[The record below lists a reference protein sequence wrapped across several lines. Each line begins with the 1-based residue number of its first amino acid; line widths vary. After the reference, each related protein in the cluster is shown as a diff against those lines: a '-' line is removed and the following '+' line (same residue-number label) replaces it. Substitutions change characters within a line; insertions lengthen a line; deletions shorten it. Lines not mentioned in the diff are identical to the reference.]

1 MEEIRH
7 GSLKKLIQMKVLP
20 PLHPHTEKKKEKRVI
35 KQCPEERL
43 ETSSSGADDT
53 ALMKI
58 SRSEELKDE

>member
-1 MEEIRH
+1 
-7 GSLKKLIQMKVLP
+7 MKVLP